1 MSAAK
6 MHEEEALDADERL
19 AVRVTPA
26 GYALVAVT
34 SLLNGAASDPDLRR
48 VLRAHGEL
56 FDELCVVEAGL
67 LGRPAADVIAERSA
81 QVPQGPRRYLS
92 LREWHAVKAREVEH
106 EGELGSHWPDRERH
120 VSTR

>member
-1 MSAAK
+1 MSACDLDSADGI
-6 MHEEEALDADERL
+6 DADEQL
-19 AVRVTPA
+19 AIRVTPV

-34 SLLNGAASDPDLRR
+34 ILLNGAASDPDLRR
-48 VLRAHGEL
+48 VLRAHGDL
-56 FDELCVVEAGL
+56 FEELCVVEAGL

-92 LREWHAVKAREVEH
+92 MREWHAVKAREIEH
-106 EGELGSHWPDRERH
+106 EGELGSHWPDKERH